1 MCTSSIYRKN
11 GRETHPNNSINSYL
25 CVLGTLKKEK
35 EGQGGWCVVNEERRW
50 YEMSQ
55 RKAEGQLGKARMIT
69 ILSALG
75 RH

>member
-1 MCTSSIYRKN
+1 M
-11 GRETHPNNSINSYL
+11 
-25 CVLGTLKKEK
+25 LGTLKKQK